1 MNSKLLLKNIL
12 KSSKIDHK
20 KLIMKQLSIK
30 DALIYCKVNQL
41 SGQKYGLLLE
51 LYLQNKLDASKN
63 NPSDCNGDL
72 SKNGVNYEVKTS
84 LGGISNSTFN
94 FVQIRLNHCCDYLL
108 LAYHLSENNIESLGE
123 AYIFKLT
130 KEEMKKLLVL
140 CGSYAHGTKLKNGKI
155 TKESINDTTNT
166 KEYSIRP
173 KFGDK
178 CWNLLMEYRVKEY
191 TY

>member
-12 KSSKIDHK
+12 KRSKIDHK
-20 KLIMKQLSIK
+20 KLIMKQSSIK
-30 DALIYCKVNQL
+30 DALVYCKVNQL

-51 LYLQNKLDASKN
+51 LYLQNKLGACKN

-84 LGGISNSTFN
+84 LGVISNSTFN
-94 FVQIRLNHCCDYLL
+94 FVQIRLNHCFDYLL
-108 LAYHLSENNIESLGE
+108 VSYYLSENNVESLGE
-123 AYIFKLT
+123 SYIFKLT
-130 KEEMKKLLVL
+130 KEDMKKLLVEH
-140 CGSYAHGTKLKNGKI
+140 GSYAHGTKLKNGKI
-155 TKESINDTTNT
+155 TEESINNINNT

-178 CWNLLMEYRVKEY
+178 CWNLLMEHRVKEY